1 MIPHYGALADV
12 DGTALTIVL
21 LVRPHLKKLALKG
34 KRIGKDSSEML
45 FECLLLQD
53 LLDEERIGIAGNDTG
68 VALLL

>member
-1 MIPHYGALADV
+1 M
-12 DGTALTIVL
+12 L

>member
-1 MIPHYGALADV
+1 M
-12 DGTALTIVL
+12 L
-21 LVRPHLKKLALKG
+21 LVRPHLKELALKG

-53 LLDEERIGIAGNDTG
+53 LLDEERIRIAGNDTG